1 MIVFSSWT
9 FFVIDRW
16 TFLVIDIGTFLSV
29 TLMGDIGTFY
39 KKKHFIGGHL
49 KDKKIISKTKTKKL
63 SFCEIVRNSFC

>member
-1 MIVFSSWT
+1 M
-9 FFVIDRW
+9 
-16 TFLVIDIGTFLSV
+16 IDIGTFLSV

-63 SFCEIVRNSFC
+63 SFCELVRNSFC